1 LGTIRAV
8 KKRDAIY
15 VAKRATQ
22 PTHTNAL
29 FLTAEVGGHVS
40 THPRNVQT
48 AKEDILQSQTSAQR
62 SGKILGDPY
71 LYSLNLSF

>member
-1 LGTIRAV
+1 V

-29 FLTAEVGGHVS
+29 FSTAEVGDHVS
-40 THPRNVQT
+40 TYPRNVQT
-48 AKEDILQSQTSAQR
+48 AKEDILQPQTSAQR
-62 SGKILGDPY
+62 SGKILGDLF
-71 LYSLNLSF
+71 LYSLSLGF